1 MRQSSL
7 KAQSLLPQSTTHH
20 AYDRMY
26 QTLYADFPQ
35 VARTIGTPRF
45 SMLKVH
51 QNAHATT
58 DPAVPQLVLRSLSR
72 SAMTRNTVDCG
83 DGIKSLSTIPGSF
96 YVAPANAIADWEGNG
111 AHDISLLAIPEDYVS
126 KLLPDQPCADTRN
139 PLAPMLNTQLVDPAL
154 DHLMEQIWDASVE
167 DSRGNALQVDGM
179 LMNIIGRLVAHADRR
194 ACTQSQTPIA
204 KPLDAKRL
212 KRVVDHIDAHLDEM
226 IAMPDLARVACL
238 SQHHF
243 ARVFRAAT
251 NMSPHA
257 YVTHRRI
264 ERAQDLLTRTDT
276 PLVHVALM
284 CGFGTQAH
292 FSTVFKKHIGV
303 PPKRFRTEQME
314 KRSFALAAG

>member
-1 MRQSSL
+1 MHAHSV
-7 KAQSLLPQSTTHH
+7 LPESNIDH

-26 QTLYADFPQ
+26 ETLYANFPQ
-35 VARTIGTPRF
+35 VSRSIGTPRF
-45 SMLKVH
+45 SMIKVR
-51 QNAHATT
+51 QDAHATT

-72 SAMTRNTVDCG
+72 STMTHNTVDCG
-83 DGIKSLSTIPGSF
+83 EGVKSLSTVPGGF
-96 YVAPANAIADWEGNG
+96 YVAPANAIAKWEGDG

-126 KLLPDQPCADTRN
+126 KLLPETPCATVQN
-139 PLAPMLNTQLVDPAL
+139 PLSPMLNTQLVDPAL
-154 DHLMEQIWDASVE
+154 DHLMEQIWEASVE

-179 LMNIIGRLVAHADRR
+179 LLNIIGRLVAHADAR
-194 ACTQSQTPIA
+194 AKTQTGTATA
-204 KPLDAKRL
+204 KPLEPSRL
-212 KRVVDHIDAHLDEM
+212 KRVIDYIDAHLDEV

-264 ERAQDLLTRTDT
+264 ERAQHLLIRTDT
-276 PLVHVALM
+276 PLVQVALM

-292 FSTVFKKHIGV
+292 FSTVFKKHIGI
-303 PPKRFRTEQME
+303 PPKRFRME
-314 KRSFALAAG
+314 HAQKRALTAVPG